1 MQNGWRCWGE
11 GIVTIEHCELRHICS
26 TRLVIGSTLWS
37 AHSSTNMKLLAALQ
51 MSPILASEICKNL
64 RYWHT
69 SFTFFFS
76 FTKYLY
82 CMYLILSQVY
92 CWDCTSFCE
101 SSCCIQLF
109 ASNLSLDQVR
119 IRVVR
124 RWLVDIQ
131 QQLVELHQKKKI
143 KIYSNIVCKVF
154 KKTNTRKSQ
163 NLLLLY

>member
-1 MQNGWRCWGE
+1 MTKSSPTLVSRSLRSEYRKKSGSRWFAKWLKMLRWGYCYYW
-11 GIVTIEHCELRHICS
+11 TLRAQTLS

-131 QQLVELHQKKKI
+131 QQLVELE
-143 KIYSNIVCKVF
+143 VLF
-154 KKTNTRKSQ
+154 
-163 NLLLLY
+163 